1 MQNLLEVKDLK
12 MHFSAGASGLFGG
25 KKNYVYAVDGVN
37 FTLKKGE
44 TLGLV
49 GVVESTGHTPGSTI
63 GTTGVTTF
71 SHTGCVTVVVKVK
84 EPSPLATHPA
94 GRF

>member
-49 GVVESTGHTPGSTI
+49 GGS
-63 GTTGVTTF
+63 
-71 SHTGCVTVVVKVK
+71 GCG
-84 EPSPLATHPA
+84 SLPLHAQSLNYINPHPA
-94 GRF
+94 KLFLTVKI